1 MTAQH
6 DPRGAWSSPGWEPGS
21 PVLAAYMLTTL
32 QRITPLGTFG
42 SPLAVEPCTHRGFQ
56 LEKFLEGMN
65 QLFTAC

>member
-1 MTAQH
+1 M
-6 DPRGAWSSPGWEPGS
+6 
-21 PVLAAYMLTTL
+21 LAAYVLTTL
-32 QRITPLGTFG
+32 PRAVLLGTFG